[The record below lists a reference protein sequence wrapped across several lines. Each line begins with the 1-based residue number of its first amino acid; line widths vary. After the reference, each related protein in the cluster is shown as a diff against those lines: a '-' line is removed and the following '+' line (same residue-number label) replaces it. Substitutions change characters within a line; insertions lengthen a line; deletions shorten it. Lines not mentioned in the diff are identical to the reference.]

1 MIKPKS
7 DKYHLLLYD
16 GRYDGDDPKWFKKEI
31 RQSAPYVN
39 IKNIDIISATELTLP
54 NETKAIA
61 IIRVIMELFIGSL
74 SLFLP

>member
-31 RQSAPYVN
+31 RQMCAKFPV
-39 IKNIDIISATELTLP
+39 P
-54 NETKAIA
+54 
-61 IIRVIMELFIGSL
+61 SL
-74 SLFLP
+74 